1 MVNDINIHFTRE
13 EFADRQRRTRERMD
27 ALELDGILL
36 FKFEDMYWLSG
47 FDSDGFTI
55 FGCMFLGTDGQLTQ
69 LARPAD
75 LGNAAY
81 SSICE
86 DVRIAPDAQDAPRSG
101 QIKDM
106 LESLGMQGKRIGIQ
120 VDTMGLTPRLFLE
133 IQTELKSWCNL
144 VVAPDFIR
152 ELRMVKS
159 PQELDYLRKAGEI
172 MDVVMEKTIEATF
185 SGAYEGDI
193 YASFYDSL
201 FRLGADLPAHIP
213 PLGSGKSALNL
224 RYTSGRKH
232 VLNNDQVT
240 LELGVAY
247 RHYHAAS
254 MCVVLTGPDIS
265 ERHLEMHQT
274 SVIALDAVQAILRP
288 GTRVGE
294 IYDVYRSSLEDN
306 GEKDAVLTVCGYTM
320 GATCPPTWM
329 EQPLIFSGNPLMLE
343 EHMSFFTHMILNDRK
358 SGRSMA
364 VAEQAI
370 ITAGAPEIIT
380 HVPRIPIIRD

>member
-133 IQTELKSWCNL
+133 IQTELKKL
-144 VVAPDFIR
+144 V
-152 ELRMVKS
+152 
-159 PQELDYLRKAGEI
+159 Q
-172 MDVVMEKTIEATF
+172 
-185 SGAYEGDI
+185 
-193 YASFYDSL
+193 
-201 FRLGADLPAHIP
+201 
-213 PLGSGKSALNL
+213 
-224 RYTSGRKH
+224 SGR
-232 VLNNDQVT
+232 
-240 LELGVAY
+240 
-247 RHYHAAS
+247 
-254 MCVVLTGPDIS
+254 
-265 ERHLEMHQT
+265 
-274 SVIALDAVQAILRP
+274 
-288 GTRVGE
+288 GT
-294 IYDVYRSSLEDN
+294 
-306 GEKDAVLTVCGYTM
+306 
-320 GATCPPTWM
+320 
-329 EQPLIFSGNPLMLE
+329 
-343 EHMSFFTHMILNDRK
+343 
-358 SGRSMA
+358 
-364 VAEQAI
+364 
-370 ITAGAPEIIT
+370 
-380 HVPRIPIIRD
+380 